1 MWTIQRTLG
10 FINVLLR
17 EHAYSFKTFDT
28 FRNDLVVGGRE
39 SEGRIYMGEKETE
52 RQRDR
57 ERETDTERELKE
69 KSRYFVSFH
78 NFCWFLLSMT
88 KSSLTGCMSMNSPAA
103 DSFFFKYPMD
113 F

>member
-1 MWTIQRTLG
+1 
-10 FINVLLR
+10 
-17 EHAYSFKTFDT
+17 
-28 FRNDLVVGGRE
+28 VVGGRE

-78 NFCWFLLSMT
+78 NFC
-88 KSSLTGCMSMNSPAA
+88 
-103 DSFFFKYPMD
+103 
-113 F
+113 